1 MQIPVQISFRN
12 TDPSPALEERVRDR
26 AAKLER
32 HFDRIMSC
40 RVMVE
45 TRHRHHHKG
54 HLYHIRID
62 VTVPGT
68 ELVVNRQPDQH
79 HAHED
84 PYVALR
90 DAFDAM
96 ERKLEE
102 HAQRI
107 RHRVKRHEPPA
118 EGRIRDVVPDA
129 DYGVIETDDGRELRF
144 TRNSVV
150 DGGFD
155 QLKAGVRVRYV
166 EAEGAEEPAA
176 STVHIVGTPHAG

>member
-12 TDPSPALEERVRDR
+12 TDPSPALEERVRNR

-45 TRHRHHHKG
+45 THHRHHHKG
-54 HLYHIRID
+54 HLYHVRVD

-68 ELVVNRQPDQH
+68 ELVVNREPAEH

-84 PYVALR
+84 AYVAVR

-96 ERKLEE
+96 ERRLEE
-102 HAQRI
+102 HAQKI
-107 RHRVKRHEPPA
+107 RRQVKRHPQPP
-118 EGRIRDVVPDA
+118 EGRIREIIPA
-129 DYGVIETDDGRELRF
+129 AGHGTIETDDGRELRF

-150 DGGFD
+150 DADFSK
-155 QLKAGVRVRYV
+155 LKAGDRVRYV

-176 STVHIVGTPHAG
+176 STVHIVGKHHAG